1 LNKQNPPKTNSF
13 GGFFLPLRLE
23 KHKTEIMLHVQQI
36 LQNEIEKVLT
46 DLYNCTDSKL
56 IQIQPTKKEF
66 EGNYTLVVFPLL
78 KFSKLKP
85 EETGQAIAEALMN
98 KTNMVAAFNVVK
110 GFLNLTLS
118 VDFWSN
124 ILKNIESEEAY
135 GLDFSANP
143 EKHSM
148 IEFSSPNT
156 NKPLHL
162 GHIRNNLLGFS
173 VARILQANGNKVTRV
188 NLVNDRGI
196 HICKSMV
203 AWKKFGQNQTP
214 ESNGMKGDRFVGDYY
229 VKFDQEYKTQIA
241 NLMAEGKTEEEAKEN
256 APLIQEARQ
265 MLRDWENRNPE
276 TIALWEKMNSWVY
289 AGFDVTYYR
298 LGIEFEKTYFESE
311 TYKHGKELVLKN
323 IQSGVL
329 QQDEDGSVWIDLT
342 AEGLD
347 RKLLLRKDGTSVYMT
362 QDIGTAI
369 QRFEEF
375 DIQRH
380 IYVVGNE
387 QNYHFQVLEH
397 VLAKMGYSWANQLQ
411 HLSYGMVELPSGKMK
426 SREGTVVDADDL
438 LDEMLETARSMA
450 QESGKL
456 EGLTEEEIQT
466 INNTVSLGALKYF
479 MLKVDPKKNML
490 FNPEES
496 IDFNGNTGP
505 FIQYAHARI
514 KSILRKAD
522 EVGAKPELSNYLFNE
537 KEIRLIQLVDSF
549 AIVVK
554 EAGDQLSPALI
565 ANYLYELAREF
576 NQYYHECQILKE
588 TDSACRNARLF
599 LIKTI
604 AQTVKNAAWLLGLEV
619 PERM

>member
-1 LNKQNPPKTNSF
+1 MS
-13 GGFFLPLRLE
+13 
-23 KHKTEIMLHVQQI
+23 HVQQI
-36 LQNEIEKVLT
+36 LQNEIEQVLK

-85 EETGQAIAEALMN
+85 EETGQAVGEALMRKSN
-98 KTNMVAAFNVVK
+98 TVAAFNVVK

-124 ILKNIESEEAY
+124 ILKNIESEETY

-143 EKHSM
+143 EKHIM

-173 VARILQANGNKVTRV
+173 VARILSANGNKVTRV

-196 HICKSMV
+196 HICKSML
-203 AWKKFGQNQTP
+203 AWKKFGEGETP
-214 ESNGMKGDRFVGDYY
+214 ESTGIKGDRFVGDYY
-229 VKFDQEYKTQIA
+229 VKFDQEYKAQIA

-256 APLIQEARQ
+256 APIIQEARQ
-265 MLRDWENRNPE
+265 MLRDWENRDPE
-276 TIALWEKMNSWVY
+276 TIALWTRMNGWVY
-289 AGFDVTYYR
+289 AGFDVTYNR

-311 TYKHGKELVLKN
+311 TYMLGKELVLKN
-323 IQSGVL
+323 LEKGVL
-329 QQDEDGSVWIDLT
+329 QQDADGSVWIDLT

-347 RKLLLRKDGTSVYMT
+347 RKILLRRDGTSVYMT

-369 QRFEEF
+369 QRFGEF

-397 VLAKMGYSWANQLQ
+397 VLAKMGYSWAHQLQ

-438 LDEMLETARSMA
+438 LDEMRETARVMA

-456 EGLTEEEIQT
+456 EGLNGEEISA
-466 INNTVSLGALKYF
+466 INTMVSLGALKYF
-479 MLKVDPKKNML
+479 ILKVDPKKNML
-490 FNPEES
+490 FNPAES

-514 KSILRKAD
+514 KSILRKAG
-522 EVGAKPELSNYLFNE
+522 EMNARPELLNYQFNE
-537 KEIRLIQLVDSF
+537 KEVRLIQMLDSF
-549 AIVVK
+549 GGVVR
-554 EAGDQLSPALI
+554 EAGEQLSPALV
-565 ANYLYELAREF
+565 ANYLFELAKEF
-576 NQYYHECQILKE
+576 NQYYHEYQILKE
-588 TDSACRNARLF
+588 QNEASRNARLF
-599 LIKTI
+599 LIKTTAQI
-604 AQTVKNAAWLLGLEV
+604 AKSASWLLGMEV